1 MGAECRDFTVVS
13 AGIRTVQMIVVVTI
27 DILMLLPLSGQ
38 QLECCCLGCC
48 VHCLDLRDL
57 VACWNIVVV
66 ITIVA
71 VVTPDAAGIFLQGN
85 DDVASNLVVD
95 NTLVEILDQFIV
107 ALKFWSMNVPNFD
120 YIRCIYYFKN
130 L

>member
-1 MGAECRDFTVVS
+1 MGAESRDLIALS
-13 AGIRTVQMIVVVTI
+13 GAIRTVQMIVVVTI
-27 DILMLLPLSGQ
+27 DILMLLLLSGQ

-71 VVTPDAAGIFLQGN
+71 VVTADAASIFLQGN
-85 DDVASNLVVD
+85 DDVASHLAVD
-95 NTLVEILDQFIV
+95 NALVEIVDQFIV
-107 ALKFWSMNVPNFD
+107 ALKFWSMNFPNFD
-120 YIRCIYYFKN
+120 YIRCNYYFKN